1 MISLDQI
8 KELSNKY
15 KIAESIVARE
25 YFQILFLNE
34 LYSKSF
40 AKDIVFKGGTCIRL
54 IYGGERFSE
63 DLDFTVNMSEN
74 IFSDKMKI
82 FFTHLANTFPITVK
96 EKDSIIGRTF
106 LLTAE
111 ITNFDTKL
119 FVKLDFSFREDVL
132 EPTKNIMMSDYP
144 IITSNYIF
152 ALSKNEILAEKIR
165 AIMTRE
171 KLRDLYDLWILQEL
185 GATIDLSLINKKLK
199 YYNETFN
206 KDAFIKR
213 LASFK
218 LEDFITDLRPFV
230 PYSQRDKL
238 TQLFGFTK
246 EYCLKSVGGI

>member
-40 AKDIVFKGGTCIRL
+40 AKDIIFKGGTCIRL
-54 IYGGERFSE
+54 IYGGQRFSE
-63 DLDFTVNMSEN
+63 DLDFTVNIKESL
-74 IFSDKMKI
+74 FLDKI
-82 FFTHLANTFPITVK
+82 NVFFNQLTNTFPITVK
-96 EKDSIIGRTF
+96 EKESIIGKTF

-111 ITNFDTKL
+111 IINFKTKL
-119 FVKLDFSFREDVL
+119 FIKLDFSFREDVF
-132 EPTKNIMMSDYP
+132 EPTKSIMMSDYP

-152 ALSKNEILAEKIR
+152 TLSKDEILAEKIR

-185 GATIDLSLINKKLK
+185 GATINVSMINKKLE
-199 YYNETFN
+199 YYKETFN

-213 LASFK
+213 IETFK

-238 TQLFGFTK
+238 AELFGFAK
-246 EYCLKSVGGI
+246 DYCIKSVESI